1 MSCPSEHVTGYV
13 DGVLDAATRR
23 EVEAHLADCPSC
35 REQAA
40 FERKTRERLRAL
52 PAPEPRPG
60 FEDALRQAIRRR
72 RPSRLRWA
80 LPLAAGLSALVFWG
94 RGAAPFV
101 AFELTLDHAKCFS
114 RARLPAQVWGDEVAR
129 LAPWFEARGTALP
142 PLPHSAGGLALVGGR
157 YCPLLDRRAVHLY
170 YAADGR
176 HVSLFV
182 IPGSLHGEE
191 GFARR
196 VAGRQVRLLRVAG
209 SQLGIVGEHRGDVE
223 AFERAL
229 TTTVATLLQGPA
241 TTR

>member
-1 MSCPSEHVTGYV
+1 LSCPSELVTGYV
-13 DGVLDAATRR
+13 DGVLDAVTRA
-23 EVEAHLADCPSC
+23 EVEAHLASCPSC
-35 REQAA
+35 RQQAA
-40 FERKTRERLRAL
+40 FESETRRRLRAL
-52 PAPEPRPG
+52 PVPEPRHG
-60 FEDALRQAIRRR
+60 FEEALRQAIRER

-80 LPLAAGLSALVFWG
+80 VPLAAGLSVLVLWG

-101 AFELTLDHAKCFS
+101 AFELALDHAKCFS

-170 YAADGR
+170 YVADGR

-182 IPGSLHGEE
+182 IPGSLHGAN

-209 SQLGIVGEHRGDVE
+209 SQLGIVAEHHDDVA

-229 TTTVATLLQGPA
+229 TTTVAALLEGPA
-241 TTR
+241 TAR